1 MKLTGDAFDLTLL
14 SNFLHQIIN
23 PLNGVCGT
31 LDNITEKQVPEGS
44 VPQRLRAARAQL
56 EHCVSLV
63 RNLAFFSE
71 FTTDPK
77 GYRERHSGKISV
89 IPRVILEAAMFFQET
104 ARKKKMQ
111 IHLVDS
117 NTQFKVPADPDLLR
131 QVFMNLFDNCVKYGE
146 PNTDILVKHHIQ
158 RKSNDLI
165 IEVVG
170 TSKAP
175 PKELREKIFELGVRG
190 ENARQIVA
198 SGTGLGLYICRAI
211 VSVYEGAIEYKA
223 RPAANESTFTIRLP
237 GGYV

>member
-1 MKLTGDAFDLTLL
+1 MKLTGEAFDLTLL

-56 EHCVSLV
+56 EHCVSLL

-71 FTTDPK
+71 FTSDPQ
-77 GYRERHSGKISV
+77 GYRERHKGKISV
-89 IPRVILEAAMFFQET
+89 IPKVILEAAMFFQET

-117 NTQFKVPADPDLLR
+117 NTQFKVQADPDLLR

-146 PNTDILVKHHIQ
+146 ANTDILIKPRIQ

-170 TSKAP
+170 TSTP
-175 PKELREKIFELGVRG
+175 PPLELREKIFELGVRG

-211 VSVYEGAIEYKA
+211 TNVYEGSVEYKT

-237 GGYV
+237 GGYL

>member
-1 MKLTGDAFDLTLL
+1 MKLAGDAFDLTLL

-63 RNLAFFSE
+63 RNLAFFTE

-77 GYRERHSGKISV
+77 GYRERHKGKVAV
-89 IPRVILEAAMFFQET
+89 IPKVILEAAMFFQET
-104 ARKKKMQ
+104 ARKKRMK

-117 NTQFKVPADPDLLR
+117 DTQFKVEADPDLLR

-146 PNTDILVKHHIQ
+146 ASSDILVKPHIQ
-158 RKSNDLI
+158 KKSGDLI
-165 IEVVG
+165 VEVVG
-170 TSKAP
+170 TSAAVP
-175 PKELREKIFELGVRG
+175 QELRQKIFELGVRG

-198 SGTGLGLYICRAI
+198 SGTGLGLYICREI
-211 VSVYEGAIEYKA
+211 CSVYKGTIEYKA

-237 GGYV
+237 GGYT